1 MQGPFHRTPFRRGLS
16 IAAQKSAIA
25 KTIGRHIFFLYKKNP
40 CIMRDAGI
48 LPYSFGIGP
57 VSVHGSKLLTGFI
70 EVELAEK
77 R

>member
-1 MQGPFHRTPFRRGLS
+1 MRVPFIVRPFAEVCQSLR
-16 IAAQKSAIA
+16 KSPPSQ

-48 LPYSFGIGP
+48 LPYSFAIGP

>member
-1 MQGPFHRTPFRRGLS
+1 
-16 IAAQKSAIA
+16 
-25 KTIGRHIFFLYKKNP
+25 
-40 CIMRDAGI
+40 MRDAGI